1 MPNYSKIASP
11 AQPNRGKSSIFQSTI
26 ADTDLPINDKRLNV
40 CGFISKLPIRFIVWA
55 LEYRQ
60 TGFEVL
66 SAVTYMYQ
74 CNRLVREV
82 TCRSLF
88 AHCHYANNKPYEL
101 GK

>member
-55 LEYRQ
+55 LESP
-60 TGFEVL
+60 TNWF
-66 SAVTYMYQ
+66 
-74 CNRLVREV
+74 
-82 TCRSLF
+82 
-88 AHCHYANNKPYEL
+88 
-101 GK
+101 